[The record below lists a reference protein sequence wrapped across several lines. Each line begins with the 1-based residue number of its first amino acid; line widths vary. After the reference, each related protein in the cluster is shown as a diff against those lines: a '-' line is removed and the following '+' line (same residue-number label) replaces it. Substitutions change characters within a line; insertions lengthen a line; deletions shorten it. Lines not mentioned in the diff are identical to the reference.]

1 MDEDFDIEQT
11 TAPNVPV
18 LSLQDLMSPRPNGD
32 RFSFSPIPLECRDSV
47 DTLLISNLLPQF
59 QGITVENN
67 DGGTSGGVSMRASS
81 RFAMDVDEQ
90 KDFSQDFYSQS
101 CSQIDL
107 EQAIQSAI
115 QRRRSMEPRTVINQ
129 HRTNETFGIMEHLEN
144 PLNDTMTSIP
154 MERISRV
161 HRFIH
166 FHIDKEEMES
176 VDDDVINQRCSE
188 LLDVYVSRMKA
199 QNEGEIEC
207 QTMRYNATTSQCTLY
222 LTVDSGHAA
231 SEEWSQRFLDV
242 LDSFPTIPM
251 DRNGIAFDQYTP
263 E

>member
-11 TAPNVPV
+11 TAPNVPA

-47 DTLLISNLLPQF
+47 DTLLVSNLLPQF

-115 QRRRSMEPRTVINQ
+115 QRRRSMEPQNLMHQNRANEM
-129 HRTNETFGIMEHLEN
+129 NETFG
-144 PLNDTMTSIP
+144 
-154 MERISRV
+154 
-161 HRFIH
+161 
-166 FHIDKEEMES
+166 
-176 VDDDVINQRCSE
+176 
-188 LLDVYVSRMKA
+188 
-199 QNEGEIEC
+199 
-207 QTMRYNATTSQCTLY
+207 
-222 LTVDSGHAA
+222 
-231 SEEWSQRFLDV
+231 
-242 LDSFPTIPM
+242 
-251 DRNGIAFDQYTP
+251 
-263 E
+263 